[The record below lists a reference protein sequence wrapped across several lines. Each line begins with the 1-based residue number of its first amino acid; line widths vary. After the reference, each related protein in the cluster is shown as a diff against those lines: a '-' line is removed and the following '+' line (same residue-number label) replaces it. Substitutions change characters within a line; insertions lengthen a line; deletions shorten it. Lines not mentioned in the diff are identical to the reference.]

1 MPDGSAVHMSAA
13 GEGRNWYSPLLA
25 PFSRFYGAG
34 VGLRTALY
42 KGQWLEARR
51 LNRPVVSVGNLTAGG
66 AGKTPLVI
74 LLAKMLEQAGRKPSI
89 LTRGYR
95 RRSKEACIV
104 IEPGRERQPASD
116 EVGDEPALMARRLT
130 QVPLIV
136 ARDRYSAGRVA
147 ESRFEVDVHLL
158 DDGFQHLHL
167 HRDID
172 VLVIDATQPFASGQL
187 LPSGR
192 LRERP
197 EAARRADL
205 IVITRGDPKSAD
217 LIAATLE
224 GFGIRRPT
232 FAARTRLCGLRP
244 VNSPGELPGLPS
256 AERRLRPALAFC
268 GLGNPDA
275 FFRDLERWGFSLAG
289 RLSFSDH
296 HRYDR
301 SDFRRVLDQARRSG
315 AEWLLTTEKDVQNM
329 SEPWTESL
337 PLFCCSME
345 LEIPEEDG
353 FRREIFS
360 RLDAV
365 GQGKGQ

>member
-1 MPDGSAVHMSAA
+1 
-13 GEGRNWYSPLLA
+13 
-25 PFSRFYGAG
+25 
-34 VGLRTALY
+34 
-42 KGQWLEARR
+42 
-51 LNRPVVSVGNLTAGG
+51 
-66 AGKTPLVI
+66 
-74 LLAKMLEQAGRKPSI
+74 MLEQAGRKPSI
-89 LTRGYR
+89 LTRGYK

-167 HRDID
+167 YRDID

-205 IVITRGDPKSAD
+205 IVITRGDPKSTD

-224 GFGIRRPT
+224 GFGIRRPIFT
-232 FAARTRLCGLRP
+232 ARTRLLRAAAGKLARRVARFAFGRATP
-244 VNSPGELPGLPS
+244 ETRAGFLWTGESRCVFPRPGTVGIF
-256 AERRLRPALAFC
+256 AGRATQ
-268 GLGNPDA
+268 
-275 FFRDLERWGFSLAG
+275 FFRSSPLR
-289 RLSFSDH
+289 SF
-296 HRYDR
+296 R
-301 SDFRRVLDQARRSG
+301 FRRVLDQARRSG

-345 LEIPEEDG
+345 LEIPEEDW

-360 RLDAV
+360 RLDTL